1 MVVTPMMASV
11 EVGMVNIM
19 PIWPILGV
27 EAAASCPKKVNH
39 HQKKKEW
46 LGGAVAPSVGNAPA
60 T

>member
-1 MVVTPMMASV
+1 
-11 EVGMVNIM
+11 MVNIM

-46 LGGAVAPSVGNAPA
+46 LRESSSCTCCGKHLHRQRRGVE
-60 T
+60 